1 MKASSQMA
9 LRRRAGS
16 VHGRVF
22 LPLFLFRFSLFFFLC
37 LPAVLRGQPGQLALS
52 SQIQYS
58 TVIQGAFDPVTAY
71 IYNTAPPGSASVNY
85 SSFATF
91 PYGNSGTYL
100 GTKGADG
107 GVGYVSLPF
116 SFNSGLVSPGIHSIS
131 VTATDTG
138 TGGTLT
144 QSGNVTVLAHGVPA
158 FVIGGSVVQLSS
170 TPPAQEPSVDPLAF
184 GATGGGE
191 TFAAHAPNVINDPIA
206 PTAEMD
212 LDSITVFGS
221 PQISITL
228 HPFTNEIASDDPAQG
243 VAFDIDVDGSV
254 PGTYFTTF
262 ELNYS
267 DEQDLPGALAPGSE
281 HGFFSVF
288 AEVTASGV
296 TGGIV
301 VPEPATGTML
311 VAGLVGLVWRRGI
324 KRSGKVA

>member
-1 MKASSQMA
+1 M
-9 LRRRAGS
+9 
-16 VHGRVF
+16 
-22 LPLFLFRFSLFFFLC
+22 
-37 LPAVLRGQPGQLALS
+37 S

-58 TVIQGAFDPVTAY
+58 TVIRGASDPVTAY
-71 IYNTAPPGSASVNY
+71 IYNTASPGSGSVNY
-85 SSFATF
+85 SAFATF
-91 PYGNSGTYL
+91 PYGNSGSPYV
-100 GTKGADG
+100 GTKAADG
-107 GVGYVSLPF
+107 GTGYVSLPF
-116 SFNSGLVSPGIHSIS
+116 SFNSGLVSPGLNSIS

-144 QSGNVTVLAHGVPA
+144 QSGYVQVLAHGVPG
-158 FVIGGSVVQLSS
+158 FVFGGRVVNLSS
-170 TPPAQEPSVDPLAF
+170 TPPAVEPPEDPLAF

-191 TFAAHAPNVINDPIA
+191 FFAAGAPNIINDPIA
-206 PTAEMD
+206 PTAELD
-212 LDSITVFGS
+212 LDSITVSGS

-228 HPFTNEIASDDPAQG
+228 HPFTDQIASDDPAQG

-288 AEVTASGV
+288 AEVTPSGV

-301 VPEPATGTML
+301 VPEPATGTL
-311 VAGLVGLVWRRGI
+311 FAASVVGFVLFRKSKHCGRFDQRLKSPKI
-324 KRSGKVA
+324 Q